1 MILLDTNIVVA
12 CLNGHTAVAQRIADH
27 LAEIAIPSLVAA
39 ELYYGAY
46 ASSRSQE
53 NLAKLDRFL
62 QTVSVVNFDLSASR
76 RFGMLKANLRKKG
89 RPTSETDAWIA
100 AIALTHNATLVTHNT
115 RDFEH
120 IHGLILEDWLTAFH

>member
-12 CLNGHTAVAQRIADH
+12 YLNGHITVAQRIADH
-27 LAEIAIPSLVAA
+27 PAKIAVPSLVAA

-76 RFGMLKANLRKKG
+76 RFGMLKADLRKKG

-120 IHGLILEDWLTAFH
+120 IAGLGLEDWLTASP

>member
-1 MILLDTNIVVA
+1 LDTNIIVA
-12 CLNGHTAVAQRIADH
+12 YLNGNLAVAQRIADH
-27 LAEIAIPSLVAA
+27 FPEIAVPSLVAA

-46 ASSRSQE
+46 ASSKSQE

-62 QTVSVVNFDLSASR
+62 KTILVVNFDLSASR
-76 RFGMLKANLRKKG
+76 HFGILKADLRKRG

-115 RDFEH
+115 RDFEY
-120 IHGLILEDWLTAFH
+120 IVGLELEDWLSSTP

>member
-1 MILLDTNIVVA
+1 LIFLDTNIVVA
-12 CLNGHTAVAQRIADH
+12 CLNGHMTVAQRIADH

-62 QTVSVVNFDLSASR
+62 QAVSVVSFDLSASR
-76 RFGMLKANLRKKG
+76 RFGMLKAGLRKKG

-120 IHGLILEDWLTAFH
+120 ISGLMLEDWLTAFH

>member
-12 CLNGHTAVAQRIADH
+12 YLNGHAQIGQRIVDRIG
-27 LAEIAIPSLVAA
+27 EIAIPSLVAA

-46 ASSRSQE
+46 ASLRTEE
-53 NLAKLDRFL
+53 NIAKLDRFF
-62 QTVSVVNFDLSASR
+62 QMVSVINFDLLASR
-76 RFGMLKANLRKKG
+76 RFGILKADLRKRG

-100 AIALTHNATLVTHNT
+100 AIALAHGATLVTHNT

-120 IHGLILEDWLTAFH
+120 IPGLRLEDWLTVSS

>member
-1 MILLDTNIVVA
+1 MT
-12 CLNGHTAVAQRIADH
+12 VAQRIADH
-27 LAEIAIPSLVAA
+27 LAEIAVPSLVAA

-76 RFGMLKANLRKKG
+76 RFGMLKADLRKKG

-100 AIALTHNATLVTHNT
+100 AIALTHNATLITHNT

-120 IHGLILEDWLTAFH
+120 ISGLRLEDWLTAFP

>member
-12 CLNGHTAVAQRIADH
+12 YLNGHTAVAKRIADR
-27 LAEIAIPSLVAA
+27 LTEIAVPSLVSA

-62 QTVSVVNFDLSASR
+62 QTVSIVNFDLSASR
-76 RFGMLKANLRKKG
+76 CFGMLKADLRKKADPLAK
-89 RPTSETDAWIA
+89 PTSGSPPSPSPIMQ
-100 AIALTHNATLVTHNT
+100 H
-115 RDFEH
+115 
-120 IHGLILEDWLTAFH
+120 